1 MRILTEFPRNMVSP
15 GMFQERLVHIEG
27 IVDSVGEMGERVEEG
42 GVGGGRERRERRGG
56 EIINGPR
63 RSAILATS
71 LFVRRKHITHVR

>member
-27 IVDSVGEMGERVEEG
+27 IVDSVGERVERVEEG
-42 GVGGGRERRERRGG
+42 GVGGGRERRGG

-71 LFVRRKHITHVR
+71 LFVRRKQNTHVR